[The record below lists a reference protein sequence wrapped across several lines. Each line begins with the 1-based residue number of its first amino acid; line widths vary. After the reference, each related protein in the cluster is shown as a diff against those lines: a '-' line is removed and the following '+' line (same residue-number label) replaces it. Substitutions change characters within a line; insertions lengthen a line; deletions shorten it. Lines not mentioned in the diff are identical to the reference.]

1 MIPLSIVPQ
10 LEDLLANHS
19 GEKSRIDGCRML
31 GGGSINEACRLQFG
45 QHTYFVKWN
54 QAARYPGMFEGEAKG
69 LALLSKSN
77 TLQIPEVVGTGAS
90 SSHAFLVLS
99 YVQQGSATEAFW
111 ESFGKGLAQIHR
123 QTATSFGLDH
133 DNYIGS
139 LRQYNKPMSDWP
151 GFFIEQRLIPQI
163 KLARDNGLAGH
174 QLVAAFESLF
184 NKLPDLFPKEPP
196 SLLHGDLWSGNFISS
211 NQGNAVL
218 IDPAVYYGHREM
230 DMGMSKL
237 FGGFHQRFYDAYND
251 HWRLENGWQQRVD
264 LCNLYPL
271 MVHVNLFGGSYL
283 MQVKSILRSLV

>member
-19 GEKSRIDGCRML
+19 GEKGRIDSCRML
-31 GGGSINEACRLQFG
+31 VGGSINEACRLQFG
-45 QHTYFVKWN
+45 KQSFFVKWN
-54 QAARYPGMFEGEAKG
+54 HAARYPGMFEGEAKG
-69 LALLSKSN
+69 LALLSKSY
-77 TLQIPEVVGTGAS
+77 TLATPEVVGTGES
-90 SSHAFLVLS
+90 DTHTFLVLS
-99 YVQQGSATEAFW
+99 FVHESLATDSFW
-111 ESFGKGLAQIHR
+111 EAFGKGLAQMHR
-123 QTATSFGLDH
+123 QTSAFFGLDY

-139 LRQYNKPMSDWP
+139 LRQQNKPMSDWS
-151 GFFIEQRLIPQI
+151 GFFIEQRLMPQI
-163 KLARDNGLAGH
+163 KLARDNGLAGQ
-174 QLVAAFESLF
+174 QLVAAFEPLF

-251 HWRLENGWQQRVD
+251 HWRMENGWQQRVD

-283 MQVKSILRSLV
+283 MQVKSIIRKFV